1 VGEGKESARAQVLAA
16 RALLDEELV
25 RLEASAR
32 AAVDIPAKVRR
43 NPGKSAGIA
52 AATGF
57 VVLGGPKRVLRG
69 ARNAI
74 FGTPDPLPK
83 SMLPKEIERA
93 VKELGTDGARVRGT
107 LEREFA
113 AFVEERTPD
122 RKSRNLA
129 GVIALLLT
137 SVGLPVAQR
146 YGRELAEQ
154 LFSPDEN
161 AYKAQLAKVRA
172 RVADAADA
180 AAAAATKRTPSA

>member
-1 VGEGKESARAQVLAA
+1 MGEGKESARAQVLAA

-43 NPGKSAGIA
+43 NPGKTAGVA
-52 AATGF
+52 AGAGF
-57 VVLGGPKRVLRG
+57 VLFGGPKRVLRG

-74 FGTPDPLPK
+74 FGKPDPLPT
-83 SMLPKEIERA
+83 SMLPDEVERA

-113 AFVEERTPD
+113 AFLEERAPE
-122 RKSRNLA
+122 RKGRNLGGVLTGLFASIA
-129 GVIALLLT
+129 G
-137 SVGLPVAQR
+137 PVAKR

-154 LFSPDEN
+154 LFATDDN
-161 AYKAQLAKVRA
+161 AYKAQLEKVRA
-172 RVADAADA
+172 RVADAAA
-180 AAAAATKRTPSA
+180 AAKRTPSA